1 MDKIKIV
8 HILHSVGGVDTSLRM
23 ILENIDATKF
33 ESVIIHGTKD
43 NSDFYDNTNTRLREY
58 FLPIER
64 DISLLKDLKSIVEAR
79 KIIKREKPDI
89 IHAHSA
95 KGGVIGNVIG
105 RFVKDTT
112 VFHTPQAYSFLS
124 AESSLKRKLYV
135 LIERLVKGKNSVLL
149 ASSNSEL
156 ERGLNEINYEK
167 ENTVLFDNC
176 IAPIQLDPNYGDISN
191 YNLPEHYI
199 CTVGRPSF
207 QKNIEMMVEVI
218 KEAKTQIP
226 NIHLVIMGIGVV
238 SPNTE
243 NVKRLIKSYG
253 LESNTTLIEWTERER
268 IFHIVDRAKFYIS
281 TARYEG
287 LPYAII
293 EALSLSKAIIA
304 SDCDGNKDLVVD
316 GYNGFLI
323 NQDDV
328 KTFSDKVVTLYN
340 SDKLRTTQE
349 QNSHKLFMEKFNLN
363 NNIQKL
369 EQIYLDFA

>member
-1 MDKIKIV
+1 MDRIKIV

-33 ESVIIHGTKD
+33 ESVVIHGTKD
-43 NSDFYDNTNTRLREY
+43 NSNFYDNKNNRLKEY

-64 DISLLKDLKSIVEAR
+64 DISLLKDLKSIIEAR
-79 KIIKREKPDI
+79 KIIKKEKPNL

-95 KGGVIGNVIG
+95 KGGVIGNVMG
-105 RFVKDTT
+105 KFVSSTT

-124 AESSLKRKLYV
+124 AESSIKRRLYV
-135 LIERLVKGKNSVLL
+135 LIERLVKSKNSVLL

-156 ERGLNEINYEK
+156 ERGLKEVKYKK

-176 IAPIQLDPNYGDISN
+176 IAPIKLDSNYSDLAS
-191 YNLPEHYI
+191 YNLPENYI
-199 CTVGRPSF
+199 CTVGRPSY

-218 KEAKTQIP
+218 REAKKQIP
-226 NIHLVIMGIGVV
+226 DIHLVIMGIGVV

-243 NVKRLIKSYG
+243 NVKQLIKSYD
-253 LESNTTLIEWTERER
+253 LQNNTTLIEWTERER
-268 IFHIVDRAKFYIS
+268 IFHIVDRSKFYIS

-304 SDCDGNKDLVVD
+304 SDSDGNKDLVID
-316 GYNGFLI
+316 GHNGFLI
-323 NQDDV
+323 AQEDIESF
-328 KTFSDKVVTLYN
+328 TEKVVTLYR
-340 SDKLRTTQE
+340 STALRATQE
-349 QNSHKLFMEKFNLN
+349 QNSYQLFMERFNLN

-369 EQIYLDFA
+369 EQIYEDFA